1 MKKYFDRFC
10 RIEKYVAMI
19 GIVVLTVCIFIGAVA
34 RTIGHPVSWT
44 TDIGML
50 LFSWATFL
58 GGDIAFREGRLAN
71 LDLLMAKLHLR
82 LQKVLISIM
91 YLLIMI
97 FLCVII
103 VYGFKLTY
111 TTRFRTF
118 NGAYWL
124 SYSWATASMPVSA
137 CFMVVTAVMRFVTI
151 MKSTDPKAN
160 AHL

>member
-1 MKKYFDRFC
+1 MKKFFDRFC
-10 RIEKYVAMI
+10 SIEKQVAMI
-19 GIVVLTVCIFIGAVA
+19 GIIVLTLCIFIGAVA
-34 RTIGHPVSWT
+34 RTAGHPVSWT

-50 LFSWATFL
+50 LFSWSTFL

-71 LDLLMAKLHLR
+71 LDLCMAKLHLR
-82 LQKVLISIM
+82 LQKVIISIM
-91 YLLIMI
+91 YLLIMV
-97 FLCVII
+97 FLAVII
-103 VYGFKLTY
+103 VFGFKLTY

-137 CFMVVTAVMRFVTI
+137 CFMMVTAVMRYISI
-151 MKSTDPKAN
+151 MKSTDTKAN